1 MFTLQPKHKKFINYV
16 VGPLLFCWL
25 MYSIR
30 SQILHQPNLASSK
43 QIIWEAFSL
52 DHAAAWSAVIVLM
65 LLNWGVESIKWQ
77 YLMKSIEHISFGRAV
92 RAVFTGQALAFSTI
106 NRLGEF
112 AGRAV
117 YLADGNRIRGAVLS
131 FAGSLSQICVTGTAG
146 WLALLYWLIVHPEI
160 PLVSSDLSG
169 NWLQWI
175 VVIFGIANLLYAIF
189 YFHPAKMVGLL
200 LRIPFIKKF
209 DFFFEKLALLPVKG
223 LTIILLLSALRFV
236 IYSAQY
242 IILFRLFGV
251 AVDIFTAAAL
261 VSLMMLLL
269 ALVPSIALV
278 ELGFRGQIG
287 LRLFSLVSANAAGI
301 LATTAGI
308 WVINLIIPALAGSL
322 LVLGVSIFNRRKKD
336 TL

>member
-1 MFTLQPKHKKFINYV
+1 MI
-16 VGPLLFCWL
+16 GPILFCWL
-25 MYSIR
+25 IYSIR
-30 SQILHQPNLASSK
+30 SQILHQPNLESSR
-43 QIIWEAFSL
+43 QLIWEAFSL
-52 DHAAAWSAVIVLM
+52 DHAIAWMAVFILM
-65 LLNWGVESIKWQ
+65 FLNWGVESFKWQ
-77 YLMKSIEHISFGRAV
+77 YLMKSIEHITFWRAV

-131 FAGSLSQICVTGTAG
+131 FAGSLSQICITGIAG
-146 WLALLYWLIVHPEI
+146 WLALLYWLIDHPEI

-169 NWLQWI
+169 NWLRLI
-175 VVIFGIANLLYAIF
+175 VVIFGVANLLYAIF
-189 YFHPAKMVGLL
+189 YFHPAKLVGFLL
-200 LRIPFIKKF
+200 SIPFIKKF
-209 DFFFEKLALLPVKG
+209 DFFLEKLALLPLRG

-236 IYSAQY
+236 IYTAQY

-251 AVDIFTAAAL
+251 EVELFTAAAL

-287 LRLFSLVSANAAGI
+287 LSLFSLVSANAAGI

-308 WVINLIIPALAGSL
+308 WMINLIIPALAGSL
-322 LVLGVSIFNRRKKD
+322 LVLGVRIFTRKKRD
-336 TL
+336 AE

>member
-1 MFTLQPKHKKFINYV
+1 MI
-16 VGPLLFCWL
+16 GPLLFCWL

-30 SQILHQPNLASSK
+30 AQVLAQPNVEASK
-43 QIIWEAFSL
+43 LIIWKAFSM
-52 DHAAAWSAVIVLM
+52 DHAIAWIAVFLLM
-65 LLNWGVESIKWQ
+65 FLNWGVESFKWK
-77 YLMKSIEHISFGRAV
+77 YLMQSIEHISFWRAV

-117 YLADGNRIRGAVLS
+117 YLSDGNRIRGAVLS

-146 WLALLYWLIVHPEI
+146 WLALLYWLIYHPGI
-160 PLVSSDLSG
+160 PLVASDLNG
-169 NWLQWI
+169 NWLKLI
-175 VVIFGIANLLYAIF
+175 VVIFGIANLLYVIF
-189 YFHPAKMVGLL
+189 YFHPTKLVGVLL
-200 LRIPFIKKF
+200 SIPFIKKF
-209 DFFFEKLALLPVKG
+209 DFFFEKLALLPIKG

-236 IYSAQY
+236 IYTVQY

-251 AVDIFTAAAL
+251 EIAVFTAAAL

-322 LVLGVSIFNRRKKD
+322 MVLGIRIFTRKKKD
-336 TL
+336 SA